1 MKKILLLGGT
11 GFIGSSVAEQLV
23 RQGAVVTIPTRNRER
38 ARHLL
43 MLPTVELVN
52 ADVHDRAQLDS
63 LVRGQDAV
71 INLVGILHGDFERV
85 HVALPRAVAESCA
98 HRRVPRLVH
107 MSALN
112 AGAGAGEAAPSAYL
126 QSRGRGEAA
135 VGAIAEQFPELKT
148 TTFQPSVVFGRDDRF
163 LNLFA
168 YLLKYSPFVPLGSPD
183 AQFQPVWVEDVA
195 RAIVISLDHPA
206 TFGKTCPLV
215 GPDAITLRELLEL
228 VMAATG
234 RRRLVLPLGPTLS
247 GLQAFI
253 FEHLPGKLIT
263 RDNVRSMSIPNTANV
278 PFPSIFGHAHS
289 LNNIA
294 PAYLSAGQG
303 RARYGTLRSGAGR
316 NP

>member
-11 GFIGSSVAEQLV
+11 GFIGSSVAEQLA
-23 RQGAVVTIPTRNRER
+23 RQGVVVTVPTRKRER

-43 MLPTVELVN
+43 MLPTVELVG
-52 ADVHDRAQLDS
+52 ADIHDRAQLDS

-71 INLVGILHGDFERV
+71 INLVGILHGDFERA
-85 HVALPRAVAESCA
+85 HVALPRAVAEACA
-98 HRRVPRLVH
+98 RHRVPRLIH

-112 AGAGAGEAAPSAYL
+112 AGVGAPSAYL

-135 VGAIAEQFPELKT
+135 VQAVANQTPGLKL
-148 TTFQPSVVFGRDDRF
+148 TTFQPSVVFGRNDRF

-168 YLLKYSPFVPLGSPD
+168 HLLRFSPFVPLGSPH

-195 RAIVISLDHPA
+195 RAIVMCLDNPITH
-206 TFGKTCPLV
+206 GKTYPLV
-215 GPDAITLRELLEL
+215 GPDVVTLRELLER

-234 RRRLVLPLGPTLS
+234 RRRPILPLGPALS

-263 RDNVRSMSIPNTANV
+263 RDNVRSMSIPNTADT
-278 PFPSIFGHAHS
+278 PFPAIFGPAHS
-289 LNNIA
+289 LDNIV
-294 PAYLSAGQG
+294 PAWLSPSQG
-303 RARYGTLRSGAGR
+303 RARYNALRAGAGR
-316 NP
+316 NS